1 MPESRRKTPRT
12 TDADEVAGHDAPAA
26 EAASPNADATGA
38 DEEQSPLSLGRLR
51 AAFAQMLGDGS
62 ADDSS
67 VAAEATVP
75 NRTALPA
82 KTDHGSDQDSCEI
95 SPRTIVEAM
104 LFVGRAD
111 GGSISAREMAA
122 AMRGVSP
129 AEIDAAV
136 AELNGLYERDAA
148 PYHIVGSAPGYRL
161 VLRDEFGR
169 MRDKFLGR
177 LKEAKL
183 SPATVEA
190 LSVVAYHQ
198 PTTAEAVSE
207 LRGTPSGTALA
218 SLVRRKL
225 VRIDRPADRG
235 EPPRYSTT
243 DRFLRLFRLENVAAL
258 PRSEELEKL

>member
-1 MPESRRKTPRT
+1 MSQVPRRNEATSPGHQE
-12 TDADEVAGHDAPAA
+12 ADEG
-26 EAASPNADATGA
+26 
-38 DEEQSPLSLGRLR
+38 QSPLSLGRLR

-67 VAAEATVP
+67 VAAEVTVP
-75 NRTALPA
+75 NRTTLPA
-82 KTDHGSDQDSCEI
+82 STDHGSDQDSCEI

-122 AMRGVSP
+122 AMGGVSP
-129 AEIDAAV
+129 AEIDAEV
-136 AELNGLYERDAA
+136 SELNGVYNRDST
-148 PYHIVGSAPGYRL
+148 PYHIARFSNGYRL

-169 MRDKFLGR
+169 MRDKFFGR

-183 SPATVEA
+183 SPSAVEV
-190 LSVVAYHQ
+190 LSIVAYNQ

-207 LRGTPSGTALA
+207 LRGVPSGSALA

-225 VRIDRPADRG
+225 VRIDRPDDRG